1 MKPFLFSF
9 VSLFSFRYTKK
20 WVVMAPLAPQFHQPC
35 KGSHLSNNCHVV
47 TDAIARKEFL
57 RNGDRCFLCLGQ
69 GHIGKNCQ
77 KSKRCF
83 YCKGSHN
90 SAICE
95 NKITKNYVAENSQI
109 NSSTN
114 YSANSSCV
122 LLQTA
127 EIILANLV
135 NKREIKMK
143 TLFDQESQRSYH

>member
-1 MKPFLFSF
+1 
-9 VSLFSFRYTKK
+9 
-20 WVVMAPLAPQFHQPC
+20 MAPLAPQFRQPC

-83 YCKGSHN
+83 YCTGSHN

-95 NKITKNYVAENSQI
+95 NKITKNYMAENSETTPQQI
-109 NSSTN
+109 IQQIPAVFC
-114 YSANSSCV
+114 YK
-122 LLQTA
+122 LL
-127 EIILANLV
+127 
-135 NKREIKMK
+135 KS
-143 TLFDQESQRSYH
+143 F